1 MKRFPAIILI
11 FLLILASAYCIKEWN
26 DNEDEQTSHSDDPI
40 VESYE
45 NSDEETSY
53 TGDSNFAEY
62 KDYFDDLSEID
73 RLAGKVYTDDDGD
86 IYSFGHDG
94 YCDCTLYGVQTET
107 GTVDTSVSR
116 KYTVKGNRMFLNS
129 INVISVY
136 EIDGD
141 RLVKVELG
149 EGEIPQEM
157 HLKED

>member
-1 MKRFPAIILI
+1 MKRFPAILLI

-40 VESYE
+40 AEYYE

-73 RLAGKVYTDDDGD
+73 RLAGKVYTTDDGD
-86 IYSFGHDG
+86 IYSFGQDG

-141 RLVKVELG
+141 RLVEVELE
-149 EGEIPQEM
+149 EGEIPHEM

>member
-1 MKRFPAIILI
+1 MKKVPAIILI
-11 FLLILASAYCIKEWN
+11 LLLILASAYCIKEWN
-26 DNEDEQTSHSDDPI
+26 ENEEEQISHSEDPIAESYENEDEQTSRS
-40 VESYE
+40 
-45 NSDEETSY
+45 
-53 TGDSNFAEY
+53 GDSNFAEY
-62 KDYFDDLSEID
+62 NEYFDDLSEID

-86 IYSFGHDG
+86 IYSFGQDG

-141 RLVKVELG
+141 RLVKVEL
-149 EGEIPQEM
+149 EKGEIPQEM
-157 HLKED
+157 HLKEE

>member
-86 IYSFGHDG
+86 IYSFGQDG
-94 YCDCTLYGVQTET
+94 YCDCTIYGMHTEV
-107 GTVDTSVSR
+107 GVVDESFR
-116 KYTVKGNRMFLNS
+116 REYTVKGNRMFLNS

-141 RLVKVELG
+141 RLVKVEL
-149 EGEIPQEM
+149 EKGEIPQEM
-157 HLKED
+157 HLKEE